1 MSRWKKE
8 DFKYKIGDIVSGGI
22 IKGYT
27 CVPDGKSKK
36 GVVYYKKG
44 YLIMCDTYDSIYKQ
58 RESDTIRGFSS
69 PYKRGLKTC
78 KNNTIKVLRPDL
90 TPFIKNEGD
99 AEKTCIHSGE
109 NIEWRCL
116 NCDLEFFKKPSYI
129 NKHGFK
135 CPNCGIKKSYAEIL
149 MSKLLQ
155 VEFKEQKTF
164 KNCFYKKK
172 LPFDFYIPSLN
183 VCIEMQ
189 GIQHYKP
196 VEVFGG
202 ELGFKETK
210 IRDEI
215 KRNFCKDNNIELI
228 LIDSSKSDFNFI
240 LNNINNTK
248 LKKYIK
254 TSNLDLSYHDKK
266 YKDIIYMFKKGLT
279 YKEIY
284 TSLETTYH
292 HVVTVLKKEGLY
304 EAKKRGGHNRKT
316 VKCINTGEIFY
327 DAQEASN
334 WCNVFYTNIRSCIN
348 GYQKSAGKH
357 PITGEKL
364 YWEYVDNE

>member
-1 MSRWKKE
+1 MSRWTKE

-27 CVPDGKSKK
+27 CIPDGKSKK
-36 GVVYYKKG
+36 GIVYYKKG
-44 YLIMCDTYDSIYKQ
+44 YLIMCDTYNSIYKQ

-69 PYKRGLKTC
+69 PYRRGL
-78 KNNTIKVLRPDL
+78 
-90 TPFIKNEGD
+90 
-99 AEKTCIHSGE
+99 
-109 NIEWRCL
+109 
-116 NCDLEFFKKPSYI
+116 
-129 NKHGFK
+129 
-135 CPNCGIKKSYAEIL
+135 
-149 MSKLLQ
+149 
-155 VEFKEQKTF
+155 KTF

-202 ELGFKETK
+202 EPGFKETK

-215 KRNFCKDNNIELI
+215 KRNFCRDNNIGLI

-248 LKKYIK
+248 IKKYIK

-284 TSLETTYH
+284 TDLKTTYH